1 MKKTRYCESPI
12 VKALKEIEGGRNV
25 RTIRRDCRIFK
36 ATYYNWKRKYRG
48 LEASYI
54 KRLKELED

>member
-1 MKKTRYCESPI
+1 MKKTRYSESPI

-25 RTIRRDCRIFK
+25 KTIRRDCRIFE
-36 ATYYNWKRKYRG
+36 ATHYNWKRKSRG

-54 KRLKELED
+54 KDL